1 MVRISNTGSVFTI
14 EPVDKVRTMTIKE
27 VTKEKRSK
35 PYEKLKPP
43 TQFELSRRVMAH
55 ANLCN
60 DMYLKTNALRAMAL
74 QKVEVS
80 LH

>member
-1 MVRISNTGSVFTI
+1 
-14 EPVDKVRTMTIKE
+14 
-27 VTKEKRSK
+27 
-35 PYEKLKPP
+35 
-43 TQFELSRRVMAH
+43 MAH